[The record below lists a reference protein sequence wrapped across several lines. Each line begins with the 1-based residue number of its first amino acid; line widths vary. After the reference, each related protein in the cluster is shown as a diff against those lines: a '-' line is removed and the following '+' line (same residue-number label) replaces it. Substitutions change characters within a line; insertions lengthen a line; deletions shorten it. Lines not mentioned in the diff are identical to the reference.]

1 MQATQPYLNLA
12 VESDPGYGQLLAVLV
27 RRRFWVL
34 GALIAA
40 IGVGALYTLRQ
51 EPTYISAMQL
61 LVEPNYQGKQGT
73 QSGLTS
79 EFSDTKVE
87 IDDATQINLLQSS
100 NLLRKAMKLLQVKHP
115 DVDPNNPGSVA
126 LFKKAVNVSQVSST
140 GKNPVGT
147 KIFQVTYTDNDP
159 VKTQDALQALQKVY
173 LDYNL
178 EQQKSR
184 LIRGLSFVNQQLPQA
199 NQKVKQAEAALEKFR
214 REQELIDPELQ
225 AKTQAEAW
233 NRIQQER
240 QTTQTQLKELQSR
253 YTDLQRQLALSP
265 QQAVVATRL
274 SQSARYQSLLNE
286 IQKTELSLVQQRL
299 RFKDNTDFVQN
310 VLNQRQKQMSL
321 LQAEV
326 QRVLGE
332 SASQANVNGGGLLS
346 QGQLGG
352 LDIALVSQLVDT
364 QVNLRA
370 AEVRSR
376 SLQAT
381 EQQMRTELKRFP
393 QLLAEYGRLQPEVE
407 LSRDTLKQLLKAQQ
421 DIGLEIARGG
431 FDWQIV
437 EAPSYG
443 GKTGPDMKR
452 NLLLATVAG
461 LFLGGLAAFAREA
474 ADDAV
479 HSSDELKKQTQ
490 VPLLGMMPELSL
502 PLEPEEEQPLLH
514 LPFSKPAPIAQPAIA
529 QVLQWQP
536 FRESLDLLYQN
547 LQLLSTAANPLKS
560 IVVTSA
566 LAGEGKSTLVLGLA
580 ISAARLHQRVLLI
593 DADLRRP
600 SLHQLLNLPND
611 QGLSTLL
618 ASDAPIPTHLGTQDS
633 NLRSNISVITAGP
646 SPTDPAKLLSSQRLR
661 DVMATFEQTYDLVLL
676 DTPPVLGMVDAM
688 LATACCSGAV
698 MVGRL
703 DRVTR
708 SELTQATAMLS
719 QLNVIGVVANGA
731 NYQIRGHETQ
741 RSKRDRQER

>member
-1 MQATQPYLNLA
+1 MQATQPYLNPV
-12 VESDPGYGQLLAVLV
+12 VESDVGYGQLLAVLV
-27 RRRFWVL
+27 RRRLWVL

-51 EPTYISAMQL
+51 EPTYISSMQL

-79 EFSDTKVE
+79 EFSDSKIE
-87 IDDATQINLLQSS
+87 IDDATQISLMQSS
-100 NLLRKAMKLLQVKHP
+100 NLLRQAMKLIQVKYP
-115 DVDPNNPGSVA
+115 DIDPTNPGSVA
-126 LFKKAVNVSQVSST
+126 QFKGAVNVGQVSSA

-159 VKTQDALQALQKVY
+159 VRTQDALQALQKVY

-178 EQQKSR
+178 EQQKTR
-184 LIRGLSFVNQQLPQA
+184 LVRGLSFVTQQLPQA

-214 REQELIDPELQ
+214 REQELIDPEFQ
-225 AKTQAEAW
+225 AKTQAESW

-240 QTTQTQLKELQSR
+240 QTTRTQLQELQSR
-253 YTDLQRQLALSP
+253 YADLQRQLALSP
-265 QQAVVATRL
+265 QQAVVAARL
-274 SQSARYQSLLNE
+274 SQSPRYQALMNE

-310 VLNQRQKQMSL
+310 VLAQRQKQMNL
-321 LQAEV
+321 LQTEV

-332 SASQANVNGGGLLS
+332 SAFQATVNGGGLLS

-352 LDIALVSQLVDT
+352 LDLTLVSQLVDT

-370 AEVRSR
+370 AEARSR
-376 SLQAT
+376 SLEAA
-381 EQQMRTELKRFP
+381 EQQIRAELKRYP
-393 QLLAEYGRLQPEVE
+393 QLLAEYGRLQPEVD

-437 EAPSYG
+437 EAPGYG
-443 GKTGPDMKR
+443 AKTGPDMKK
-452 NLLLATVAG
+452 NLLLAAVTG

-502 PLEPEEEQPLLH
+502 SLDSDEDQPLLN
-514 LPFSKPAPIAQPAIA
+514 LPFSKPAPIAQPTIA

-600 SLHQLLNLPND
+600 SLHHLLNLPNE

-618 ASDAPIPTHLGTQDS
+618 ASDAPIPADIGTQDS

-646 SPTDPAKLLSSQRLR
+646 SPADPAKLLSSKRWR
-661 DVMATFEQTYDLVLL
+661 DVMATFEQSYDLVLL
-676 DTPPVLGMVDAM
+676 DVPPVLGMVDAM

-708 SELTQATAMLS
+708 SEITEATAMLN

-731 NYQIRGHETQ
+731 NYQIRGHEGQ
-741 RSKRDRQER
+741 RSKRDRQSS

>member
-1 MQATQPYLNLA
+1 MQATQPYLNPV
-12 VESDPGYGQLLAVLV
+12 VESDPGYGQLLAVLM

-51 EPTYISAMQL
+51 EPTYVSSMQL
-61 LVEPNYQGKQGT
+61 LVEPNYQGKQGVE
-73 QSGLTS
+73 SGLAS

-87 IDDATQINLLQSS
+87 IDNATQINLLQSS
-100 NLLRKAMKLLQVKHP
+100 NLLRKAMKLLQVQHP
-115 DVDPNNPGSVA
+115 DIDPNDPGSVGK
-126 LFKKAVNVSQVSST
+126 FKSAVSVTQVASA

-159 VKTQDALQALQKVY
+159 LRTQDALQALQKVY

-184 LIRGLSFVNQQLPQA
+184 LVRGLSFVNQQLPQA
-199 NQKVKQAEAALEKFR
+199 NQKVKQAQAALEKFR
-214 REQELIDPELQ
+214 REQELIDPQLQ
-225 AKTQAEAW
+225 AQSQAESW

-240 QTTQTQLKELQSR
+240 QTTQTQLQELQSR
-253 YTDLQRQLALSP
+253 YVNLQRQLSLSP
-265 QQAVVATRL
+265 QQAVVAARL
-274 SQSARYQSLLNE
+274 SQSSRYQALLNE

-299 RFKDNTDFVQN
+299 RFKDNTVFVQQI
-310 VLNQRQKQMSL
+310 LAQRQKQMNL
-321 LQAEV
+321 LQNEV
-326 QRVLGE
+326 QRVLGD
-332 SASQANVNGGGLLS
+332 SSSQANVNSGGLLS
-346 QGQLGG
+346 QGQLSG
-352 LDIALVSQLVDT
+352 LDLNLVSQLVET

-370 AEVRSR
+370 AEARAR
-376 SLQAT
+376 SLEAT
-381 EQQMRTELKRFP
+381 ERQIRNDLKRFP

-421 DIGLEIARGG
+421 EIGLEIARGG

-437 EAPSYG
+437 EAPDYG
-443 GKTGPDMKR
+443 SQTGPDMKK
-452 NLLLATVAG
+452 NLLLAAVAG

-479 HSSDELKKQTQ
+479 HSSDDLRKQTQ

-502 PLEPEEEQPLLH
+502 SLEPEEDQPLLN
-514 LPFSKPAPIAQPAIA
+514 LPFSKPAVTARPDIA

-593 DADLRRP
+593 DADLRSP

-618 ASDAPIPTHLGTQDS
+618 TSDAPIPTHVGTQDS
-633 NLRSNISVITAGP
+633 SLRSNISVITAGP
-646 SPTDPAKLLSSQRLR
+646 SPADPAKLLSSQRLR

-676 DTPPVLGMVDAM
+676 DAPPVLGMVDTM
-688 LATACCSGAV
+688 LVAACCSGAV

-708 SELTQATAMLS
+708 SELTQATTMLN

-731 NYQIRGHETQ
+731 DYQIRGHESQ
-741 RSKRDRQER
+741 RSKRDVK

>member
-1 MQATQPYLNLA
+1 MQATQPYLHPVA
-12 VESDPGYGQLLAVLV
+12 ESEPGYGQLLAVLV

-34 GALIAA
+34 GALITA
-40 IGVGALYTLRQ
+40 IGIGALYTLRK
-51 EPTYISAMQL
+51 EPTYISIMQL

-87 IDDATQINLLQSS
+87 IDDATQINLMQSS
-100 NLLRKAMKLLQVKHP
+100 NLLRKAMKLLQVKYP
-115 DVDPNNPGSVA
+115 DINPSNPQSVA
-126 LFKKAVNVSQVSST
+126 QFKKAVSVGQVSST

-159 VKTQDALQALQKVY
+159 LRTQDALQALQKVY

-178 EQQKSR
+178 EQQKVR

-199 NQKVKQAEAALEKFR
+199 NRKVKEAEAALEKFR

-240 QTTQTQLKELQSR
+240 QTTQTQLQELQSR
-253 YTDLQRQLALSP
+253 YVNLQRQLALSP
-265 QQAVVATRL
+265 QQAVIAARL
-274 SQSARYQSLLNE
+274 SQSPRYQALLNE
-286 IQKTELSLVQQRL
+286 IQKTELSLVRQRL
-299 RFKDNTDFVQN
+299 RFKDNTDFVQQ
-310 VLNQRQKQMSL
+310 VLNQRQKQMNL
-321 LQAEV
+321 LQTEV
-326 QRVLGE
+326 QRVLGDG
-332 SASQANVNGGGLLS
+332 AAQANVNGGGLLS

-352 LDIALVSQLVDT
+352 LDLTLVGQLVDT

-370 AEVRSR
+370 TEARAH
-376 SLQAT
+376 SLEAT
-381 EQQMRTELKRFP
+381 EQQIRTELKRFP

-437 EAPSYG
+437 EAPGYG
-443 GKTGPDMKR
+443 LKTGPDMKK
-452 NLLLATVAG
+452 NLLLAAVAG
-461 LFLGGLAAFAREA
+461 LFLGSLAAFAREA

-502 PLEPEEEQPLLH
+502 SLKSEEDKPLLN
-514 LPFSKPAPIAQPAIA
+514 LPFSKPAPTTQPTIA

-560 IVVTSA
+560 IMVTSA

-580 ISAARLHQRVLLI
+580 ISAARLHQRVLLV

-600 SLHQLLNLPND
+600 SLHELLNLPND

-618 ASDAPIPTHLGTQDS
+618 ASDAPISTHIGMQDS
-633 NLRSNISVITAGP
+633 KLRNNISVITAGP
-646 SPTDPAKLLSSQRLR
+646 SPADPAKLLSSQRLR
-661 DVMATFEQTYDLVLL
+661 DVITTFEQIYDLVLL
-676 DTPPVLGMVDAM
+676 DVPPVLGMVDAM
-688 LATACCSGAV
+688 LVASCCSGAV

-703 DRVTR
+703 DHVTR
-708 SELTQATAMLS
+708 SELTQATTMLN
-719 QLNVIGVVANGA
+719 QLNIIGVVANGA
-731 NYQIRGHETQ
+731 NYQIRGQENQ
-741 RSKRDRQER
+741 RLKRDRSVN

>member
-1 MQATQPYLNLA
+1 LGT
-12 VESDPGYGQLLAVLV
+12 LV
-27 RRRFWVL
+27 
-34 GALIAA
+34 AA
-40 IGVGALYTLRQ
+40 ILAGAFYTWRQ
-51 EPTYISAMQL
+51 EPTYLSSMQL
-61 LVEPNYQGKQGT
+61 LVEPNYQGKQSN

-87 IDDATQINLLQSS
+87 IDDATQINLMQST
-100 NLLRKAMKLLQVKHP
+100 NLLRRAMQQLQIKHP
-115 DVDPNNPGSVA
+115 DINPNNPQSLA
-126 LFKKAVNVSQVSST
+126 QFKKAVSVTQVSSA
-140 GKNPVGT
+140 GRNPVGT

-159 VKTQDALQALQKVY
+159 VKTQDALKALQKVY

-178 EQQKSR
+178 EQQKTR
-184 LIRGLSFVNQQLPQA
+184 LVRGLSFVNQQLPQA

-214 REQELIDPELQ
+214 REQELVDPEFQ
-225 AKTQAEAW
+225 AKTQAESW

-240 QTTQTQLKELQSR
+240 QTTQTQLRELQSR
-253 YTDLQRQLALSP
+253 YADLQRQLSLAP
-265 QQAVVATRL
+265 QQAVVAARL
-274 SQSARYQSLLNE
+274 TQSPRYQSLLNE
-286 IQKTELSLVQQRL
+286 IQKTELALVQQRL
-299 RFKDNTDFVQN
+299 RFKDNTDFVQQ
-310 VLNQRQKQMSL
+310 LLTQRQQQMSL

-332 SASQANVNGGGLLS
+332 RASQARVNGGGLLS

-352 LDIALVSQLVDT
+352 LDLALIGQLVDA
-364 QVNLRA
+364 QVN
-370 AEVRSR
+370 
-376 SLQAT
+376 LQAT
-381 EQQMRTELKRFP
+381 EARARSLERTEQQIRAELKRFP

-437 EAPSYG
+437 EAPGYG
-443 GKTGPDMKR
+443 FKTGPDMKR
-452 NLLLATVAG
+452 NLLLAAVAG
-461 LFLGGLAAFAREA
+461 LFLGGIAAFAREA

-479 HSSDELKKQTQ
+479 HSFDDLKKETQ
-490 VPLLGMMPELSL
+490 VPLLGMMPELALS
-502 PLEPEEEQPLLH
+502 LEPEEDQPLLQ
-514 LPFSKPAPIAQPAIA
+514 LPFSKPATTASPTIA

-547 LQLLSTAANPLKS
+547 LQLLSTPDSPLKS

-566 LAGEGKSTLVLGLA
+566 LAGEGKSTLALGLA

-618 ASDAPIPTHLGTQDS
+618 ASDAPIPAQVSTQDS

-661 DVMATFEQTYDLVLL
+661 DLMTTFEQSYDLVLI
-676 DTPPVLGMVDAM
+676 DVPPVLGMVDAM
-688 LATACCSGAV
+688 LVSSCCSGSV

-708 SELTQATAMLS
+708 SELNQATAMLN

-731 NYQIRGHETQ
+731 NYQL
-741 RSKRDRQER
+741 RSSDYPAPRKSYRSS